1 MFIIF
6 TKILSEIFSENFH
19 LLPGFVS
26 ATIGFGVRRARF
38 LPMFTSGQKQTVLNF
53 VLILRGDFSLQKASE

>member
-26 ATIGFGVRRARF
+26 ATRGFGVRRARF
-38 LPMFTSGQKQTVLNF
+38 LPMFTSGQKQTV
-53 VLILRGDFSLQKASE
+53 

>member
-38 LPMFTSGQKQTVLNF
+38 LPMFTSGQKQTV
-53 VLILRGDFSLQKASE
+53 